1 MIRSVAIEHDA
12 HVTMSDSLACAAT
25 DADITGGNNASATT
39 TVAMFAARPTT
50 SLIMASIN

>member
-12 HVTMSDSLACAAT
+12 HVTMSDTLACAAT